1 MANLDIDSGEGTFED
16 GVFRIYP
23 KGRVTEELKN
33 DVIFVHG
40 LGGGVASTWTTKTE
54 IHENGEFVPK
64 RVNWVDQWV
73 ARDLNKRPRSCR
85 ILSGEAS
92 SLN

>member
-1 MANLDIDSGEGTFED
+1 MDIDSGEGTFED

-23 KGRVTEELKN
+23 KGRATEELKN

-85 ILSGEAS
+85 ILSGKLPFS
-92 SLN
+92 R